1 MVRPSVV
8 VLLGLLL
15 VAGGARAAR
24 AEVSRVE
31 MKIGGYLCG
40 N

>member
-1 MVRPSVV
+1 MVRLSVI
-8 VLLGLLL
+8 VLLGLSLI
-15 VAGGARAAR
+15 AGGARTAR
-24 AEVSRVE
+24 AEVARVE

>member
-1 MVRPSVV
+1 MMRLSVIA
-8 VLLGLLL
+8 LLGLLL
-15 VAGGARAAR
+15 LAAGARPALASV
-24 AEVSRVE
+24 ERVE